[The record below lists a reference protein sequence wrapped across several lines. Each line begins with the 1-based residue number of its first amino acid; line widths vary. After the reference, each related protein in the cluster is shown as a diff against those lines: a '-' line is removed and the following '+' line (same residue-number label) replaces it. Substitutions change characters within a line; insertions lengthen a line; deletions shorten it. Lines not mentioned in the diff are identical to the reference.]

1 MNPTKAAG
9 GRREQILREAAR
21 LFAERGFHGVGVDEI
36 GAAVGI
42 SGPGLYRH
50 FPGKDAMLAELLV
63 GISHRLLSA
72 GRMRVTEAE
81 TPEQALDALI
91 RGHIDFAIDDRPLIT
106 LHDRELDRLRESDRK
121 LVRQL
126 QRQYVEEWVGV
137 VCRVYPDAAEVLVRA
152 SVHAVFGLLNSTPR
166 LGARSS
172 VPDRSAMAGLL
183 RRLALGALA
192 TLDGGP
198 ADGDGPLDS
207 GADWRVTY

>member
-1 MNPTKAAG
+1 MEQRVE
-9 GRREQILREAAR
+9 RRDQILDVAAR

-63 GISHRLLSA
+63 GISGRLLAA
-72 GRMRVTEAE
+72 GKMRVAEAE
-81 TPEQALDALI
+81 GPEQALDALI

-137 VCRVYPDAAEVLVRA
+137 VCRVHPDAPEVLARA
-152 SVHAVFGLLNSTPR
+152 AVHAVFGLINSTPH

-192 TLDGGP
+192 ALDGGP
-198 ADGDGPLDS
+198 PGGEDPLDS
-207 GADWRVTY
+207 GADWWVTY